1 MCGIAGIFNQKRNL
15 SQSETALLREMAD
28 ALVHRGPDEEGFYSS
43 GPVGFA
49 HRRLS
54 IIDIQSGQQPM
65 VHSESGVCL
74 LYNGEVFNY
83 IELRAE
89 LKLKGHRFHTDS
101 DTEVVLQAYLAYG
114 LEFVN
119 RLNGQFALAIWDPRN
134 MSLLLTRDRVG
145 ICPLFYS
152 FQNNRLCFGSEI
164 KAIKPALERR
174 PTLNAGALDQ
184 IFTFWTPV
192 GAETIYQEIS
202 TVQPGEMVLFTPE
215 KVEHKTYWNWLYEPA
230 AADAVSE
237 STLSSEL
244 YELLNDATRIRL
256 RSDVPVGTYLSGGL
270 DSSAITAL
278 TQKISPQSLHSFS
291 LSFEEQ
297 EYDES
302 VFQHSVQSALNSKHH
317 EIRVSVND
325 IANQLLESL
334 QYIECPILRAAPVPM
349 GLLSGFVAQQCLK
362 VVLTGEGADEVF
374 GGYDIFKETK
384 VRAFWSKQQN
394 SSWRPLLL
402 KKLYPYMS
410 LPASGGAEYL
420 RQFFGIAIDQ
430 PDHLFFSHLPR
441 WLATSKSKL
450 FYSSEFAAELSSNAE
465 DVLRKS
471 FEFQMSGLQ
480 PFNRAQFI
488 ESKLLMP
495 GYLLSS
501 QGDRMLMKN
510 SIEGRFPFLDHRVI
524 DFASRLPNSL
534 KMKVLN
540 EKYILKQ
547 AVKSVLPEAI
557 VNRYKQPFRAP
568 DSQLLSVLAHRED
581 VLTLLSDQNIN
592 RFNIFDSKKVNR
604 LIAKARKTALNT
616 AESQAFMGILSTQA
630 IAYENF

>member
-174 PTLNAGALDQ
+174 PTLSAGALDQ

-349 GLLSGFVAQQCLK
+349 GLLSGFVAQQGLK

-471 FEFQMSGLQ
+471 FEYQMSGLQ

>member
-15 SQSETALLREMAD
+15 SQNETALLREMAD

-174 PTLNAGALDQ
+174 PTLSAGALDQ

-349 GLLSGFVAQQCLK
+349 GLLSGFVAQQGLK

-471 FEFQMSGLQ
+471 FEYQMSGLQ